1 MKNKTVNSVKDIKR
15 GESAWVKNGKNSRI
29 SSSYTKES
37 SGRCYHN
44 GVIKDNKTGKT
55 SPIYID

>member
-1 MKNKTVNSVKDIKR
+1 MKTKTVNSVKDIKR
-15 GESAWVKNGKNSRI
+15 GESAWVKNG
-29 SSSYTKES
+29 SSTSSLYTKES